1 MRRSWNQH
9 ARGGKGRWET
19 ADGSDAED
27 ECEGAAASASGED
40 ESEPAPKRHAAA
52 NADFCSATAALKG
65 LIAPLPEPEVE
76 VAGLPPNSFDSWS
89 KTTNKRSAK
98 APPHRYPKQRAEPD
112 NLEEQDCMGIL
123 EDLRNWRSGKC
134 RQPCPW
140 VMMEKYDGFNYSW
153 DGERFSTK
161 NGNQRAEPPKSLE
174 PFLPS
179 TPCDGEVWAGRDHFD
194 KVFRTEWPN
203 RKYVI
208 WDTRHR
214 PQLNFTER
222 LADVRAHLEARDAD
236 RSQVEV
242 AEALHV
248 RCAGACLESLIA
260 RDGDDVKVCEGFNEE
275 NPGCPAEFL
284 MRVVEVRG
292 EGIILHRNTSW
303 RAGKHR
309 DVRSSFL

>member
-1 MRRSWNQH
+1 M
-9 ARGGKGRWET
+9 
-19 ADGSDAED
+19 
-27 ECEGAAASASGED
+27 
-40 ESEPAPKRHAAA
+40 
-52 NADFCSATAALKG
+52 
-65 LIAPLPEPEVE
+65 
-76 VAGLPPNSFDSWS
+76 
-89 KTTNKRSAK
+89 
-98 APPHRYPKQRAEPD
+98 
-112 NLEEQDCMGIL
+112 
-123 EDLRNWRSGKC
+123 
-134 RQPCPW
+134 
-140 VMMEKYDGFNYSW
+140 
-153 DGERFSTK
+153 
-161 NGNQRAEPPKSLE
+161 
-174 PFLPS
+174 
-179 TPCDGEVWAGRDHFD
+179 
-194 KVFRTEWPN
+194 FRTEWPN

-292 EGIILHRNTSW
+292 EGIILRRNTSW